1 MFFHRTV
8 AELGFAPPGPASSKS
23 GVQKVE
29 VDPIRVAVSIGSFVI
44 LIAAAI
50 VCHVLLWEEGAKS
63 FLHLVEVTGGGLVG
77 LFVGENSSLKTQA
90 KTGAS

>member
-8 AELGFAPPGPASSKS
+8 AELGFAPKGAASNKS

-29 VDPIRVAVSIGSFVI
+29 VDPIRVGVFIGLFVI

-50 VCHVLLWEEGAKS
+50 VCHVVLWDEGAKS
-63 FLHLVEVTGGGLVG
+63 FLHLVEVAGGGLVG
-77 LFVGENSSLKTQA
+77 LFVGEKSSLKAQA
-90 KTGAS
+90 KTGSS